1 MTQEHIMKRRM
12 VIAVMLMIA
21 AVIAMLIF
29 LGLFVDETRRV
40 QETYRIQFNTHLADT
55 VVAVDSYLNNEN
67 DMEFRYRR
75 ILSDMAGADSFAFLL
90 ENLTEEQKITVNE
103 LHSCLIKYPEQMKE
117 KERLA
122 EVRQALADMGEN
134 LDKGFEEA
142 KAVVDAI
149 DRKGH

>member
-12 VIAVMLMIA
+12 VIAIMLMIA
-21 AVIAMLIF
+21 AVIAMLVF
-29 LGLFVDETRRV
+29 LGLFVDEKRRV
-40 QETYRIQFNTHLADT
+40 QETYRTQFNANLADT
-55 VVAVDSYLNNEN
+55 VEAVDSFLKDDN
-67 DMEFRYRR
+67 DKEFRYRR

-90 ENLTEEQKITVNE
+90 ENLTEEQKIAVNE
-103 LHSCLIKYPEQMKE
+103 LHSCLIKYPEQMKD
-117 KERLA
+117 KTRLA
-122 EVRQALADMGEN
+122 DMRQALVDMGEN